1 MRSIF
6 LLSLSL
12 GLCAGENPNIRG
24 TILDPTGRPVEA
36 ARVTCQTQSVYS
48 NVEGR
53 FTLAGIGSNDTCEV
67 SVEKTGFETRSADLK
82 TASDTKIT
90 LEIAGRV
97 ETVVV
102 SANRTETT
110 PEQAAVAANVIT
122 EQQLEA
128 RQFPMIFDVLREI
141 PGLQIDAYGPPGTL
155 AEVFTRGADSTGTLV
170 LLDGVPLNDPGGELH
185 LENLTSEGLDRVEVV
200 RGPESALFG
209 AEAAAGVIQLFTK
222 HGDPENVVP
231 HGSVTYER
239 GSFQTDRWIANLTGG
254 LLSRF
259 DYSLSA
265 SEFHT
270 VGEWP
275 NTFNKNN
282 TGTANIGYKI
292 SDYTQLRG
300 IFRVYDAI
308 AGIPGQIAYGIDDLV
323 PNEHER
329 DDTVSLRLDDSR
341 GSNFRQQ
348 FTFGFHRLTDRY
360 NDNEPYGEQPLAAL
374 VQNIAGPPPAV
385 YFVALVNPN
394 ALPSVIPPGLSLVQ
408 TTNYFG
414 GDNDS
419 LNLTERKIVGY
430 QGTLSYHGGAL
441 VFGYDYQDQSGSL
454 SGIAASR
461 TNNGFFANVQQSFG
475 RRIFLSGG
483 ARVEHSSAFGTIGS
497 GRGGASF
504 LLLGDHGPLS
514 STSLRLS
521 AGRGVTEPSLLQDYA
536 QAAPYYFGNPTL
548 RPETTTTYEAA
559 LVSEWWG
566 RRVKTEVAAFRN
578 SFRDL
583 IAFVGDTWQN
593 IEASWARGVE
603 TSTQAR
609 VNRNILVT
617 GAYMWLDTRITAST
631 TPESSDTGIGL
642 PLVRR
647 PRNSGSMSIAV
658 TPKRWSLVLG
668 GSFVG
673 ERQDA
678 DFTFGI
684 TRNPGYQN
692 IYASASY
699 DIAKHFTPILK
710 VENLLNERYEEVLG
724 YQALSRGILGG
735 VRIHW

>member
-1 MRSIF
+1 MRTIF

-12 GLCAGENPNIRG
+12 GLCAGENPAIHG
-24 TILDPTGRPVEA
+24 TILDPSGRPVEA
-36 ARVTCQTQSVYS
+36 ARVTCQNQSVYS

-53 FTLAGIGSNDTCEV
+53 FSIN
-67 SVEKTGFETRSADLK
+67 SVDKCQARVDKTGFDPLTVDLNA
-82 TASDTKIT
+82 ASDAKIT
-90 LEIAGRV
+90 LQIAGRV

-110 PEQAAVAANVIT
+110 PEQAAVAASVIT
-122 EQQLEA
+122 EQQLAA

-141 PGLQIDAYGPPGTL
+141 PGLQVNEYGPIGTL

-185 LENLTSEGLDRVEVV
+185 LENLTSEGLDRVEIV

-222 HGDPENVVP
+222 HGDPENAVP
-231 HGSVTYER
+231 HGSVSYER

-254 LLSRF
+254 LPSRLE
-259 DYSLSA
+259 YSLSA
-265 SEFHT
+265 SELHT

-275 NTFNKNN
+275 NTFYKNN
-282 TGTANIGYKI
+282 SGMANIGYKI
-292 SDYTQLRG
+292 SDATQLRAV
-300 IFRVYDAI
+300 FRAYDAI
-308 AGIPGQIAYGIDDLV
+308 AGIPGQIAYGVDDLV

-341 GSNFRQQ
+341 GSNYRQQ

-374 VQNIAGPPPAV
+374 VQNVAGPPAAV
-385 YFVALVNPN
+385 YFVTLVNPYN
-394 ALPSVIPPGLSLVQ
+394 PPSVIPPGLTLVQ
-408 TTNYFG
+408 TDAFFG
-414 GDNDS
+414 PSDS
-419 LNLTERKIVGY
+419 LDLTERKIAGY

-441 VFGYDYQDQSGSL
+441 VFGYDYQDQSAVI
-454 SGIAASR
+454 SGVPASR
-461 TNNGFFANVQQSFG
+461 TNNGFFANVQQNFG

-504 LLLGDHGPLS
+504 LLLGEHGPLS
-514 STSLRLS
+514 STLFRLS
-521 AGRGVTEPSLLQDYA
+521 AGRGVTEPSLLENYA
-536 QAAPYYFGNPTL
+536 QVPPFEIGNPAL
-548 RPETTTTYEAA
+548 RPETTTTFEAA

-566 RRVKTEVAAFRN
+566 RRIKTEVAGFRN

-583 IAFVGDTWQN
+583 IAYVEPTWEN

-603 TSTQAR
+603 TSAQAR
-609 VNRNILVT
+609 ITNNILIT
-617 GAYMWLDTRITAST
+617 GAYTRMYTDITAST
-631 TPESSDTGIGL
+631 TPESSDTGIGE

-658 TPKRWSLVLG
+658 SPKRWSLVIG
-668 GSFVG
+668 GSFIG

-678 DFTFGI
+678 DFTFGV
-684 TRNPGYQN
+684 TRNPGYEN

-699 DIAKHFTPILK
+699 DVAKHFTPFLK
-710 VENLLNERYEEVLG
+710 VNNLLNERYEEVLG
-724 YQALSRGILGG
+724 YQALSRNILGG

>member
-1 MRSIF
+1 MRTIF

-12 GLCAGENPNIRG
+12 GLCAGENSNIHG
-24 TILDPTGRPVEA
+24 TILDPSGRPVES
-36 ARVTCQTQSVYS
+36 ARVACENQSVYS
-48 NVEGR
+48 NAEGR
-53 FTLAGIGSNDTCEV
+53 FSIGGVAACKAT
-67 SVEKTGFETRSADLK
+67 VEKTGFDSQTVDL
-82 TASDTKIT
+82 TAGSDAKIT

-110 PEQAAVAANVIT
+110 AEQAAVAANVIT
-122 EQQLEA
+122 EQQLAA
-128 RQFPMIFDVLREI
+128 RQFPMIFDMLREI
-141 PGLQIDAYGPPGTL
+141 PGLQINAYGPIGAL

-185 LENLTSEGLDRVEVV
+185 LENITSEGLDRVEIV

-222 HGDPENVVP
+222 HGDPENAVP
-231 HGSVTYER
+231 HGSFSYER
-239 GSFQTDRWIANLTGG
+239 GSFQTDRWIANLNGG
-254 LLSRF
+254 LPSRI

-265 SEFHT
+265 SQFHT

-275 NTFNKNN
+275 NTFNRNN
-282 TGTANIGYKI
+282 TGTADLGYKI
-292 SDYTQLRG
+292 SDSTQLRA

-308 AGIPGQIAYGIDDLV
+308 AGVPGQIAYGIDDLV

-360 NDNEPYGEQPLAAL
+360 NDNEPFGAQPLAAL
-374 VQNIAGPPPAV
+374 VRNVAGPPAAV
-385 YFVALVNPN
+385 YFVTLVDPNNPP
-394 ALPSVIPPGLSLVQ
+394 AVIPPGLSLVQ
-408 TTNYFG
+408 TTNFFG

-419 LNLTERKIVGY
+419 LNLTERKIGGY
-430 QGTLSYHGGAL
+430 QGTLSYRGGAL
-441 VFGYDYQDQSGSL
+441 VFGYDFQDQSGNL
-454 SGIAASR
+454 SGIEASR
-461 TNNGFFANVQQSFG
+461 TNNGFFANVQQNFG

-504 LLLGDHGPLS
+504 LLLGEHGPLS

-521 AGRGVTEPSLLQDYA
+521 AGRGVTEPSLLENYA
-536 QAAPYYFGNPTL
+536 NIPPYEIGNPAL
-548 RPETTTTYEAA
+548 RPETTTTFEAA
-559 LVSEWWG
+559 LASEWWG
-566 RRVKTEVAAFRN
+566 RRVKTEVAVFRN
-578 SFRDL
+578 SFHDL
-583 IAFVGDTWQN
+583 IAYVEPTWDN

-603 TSTQAR
+603 TSAQAR
-609 VNRNILVT
+609 VANYLLVT

-631 TPESSDTGIGL
+631 TPESSDTGIGE

-647 PRNSGSMSIAV
+647 PRNSGSLSIAV
-658 TPKRWSLVLG
+658 TPKRWSLVVG

-678 DFTFGI
+678 DFTFGV
-684 TRNPGYQN
+684 TRNPGYEN

-699 DIAKHFTPILK
+699 DIARHFTPILK
-710 VENLLNERYEEVLG
+710 VDNLLNQRYEEVLG

>member
-1 MRSIF
+1 MRTIF

-12 GLCAGENPNIRG
+12 GLCAGENSNIHG
-24 TILDPTGRPVEA
+24 TILDPSGRPVEA
-36 ARVTCQTQSVYS
+36 ARVACETQSVYS

-53 FTLAGIGSNDTCEV
+53 FSIGGVTRCKAT
-67 SVEKTGFETRSADLK
+67 VEKTGFDSQTIDL
-82 TASDTKIT
+82 TAGSDAKIT

-110 PEQAAVAANVIT
+110 AEQAAVAANVIT
-122 EQQLEA
+122 EQQLAA
-128 RQFPMIFDVLREI
+128 RQFPMIFDMLREI
-141 PGLQIDAYGPPGTL
+141 PGLQIDQYGPPGAL
-155 AEVFTRGADSTGTLV
+155 AEVFTRGADYTGTLV

-185 LENLTSEGLDRVEVV
+185 LENITSEGLDRVEII

-222 HGDPENVVP
+222 HGDPENAVP
-231 HGSVTYER
+231 HGSFSYER
-239 GSFQTDRWIANLTGG
+239 GSFQTDRWIANLNGG
-254 LLSRF
+254 LPSRL

-265 SEFHT
+265 SQFHT

-275 NTFNKNN
+275 NTFNRNN
-282 TGTANIGYKI
+282 TGTANLGYKI
-292 SDYTQLRG
+292 SDSTQLRA

-308 AGIPGQIAYGIDDLV
+308 AGTPGQIAYGIDDPV

-360 NDNEPYGEQPLAAL
+360 NDNEPFGAQPLAAL
-374 VQNIAGPPPAV
+374 VRNVAGPPAAV
-385 YFVALVNPN
+385 YLVTLVDPNNPP
-394 ALPSVIPPGLSLVQ
+394 AVIPPGLNLVE

-419 LNLTERKIVGY
+419 LNLTERKIAGY
-430 QGTLSYHGGAL
+430 QGTLSYRGGAL
-441 VFGYDYQDQSGSL
+441 VFGYDFQDQSGNL

-461 TNNGFFANVQQSFG
+461 SNNGFFANVQQNFG

-504 LLLGDHGPLS
+504 LLLGEHGPLS
-514 STSLRLS
+514 STSFRVS
-521 AGRGVTEPSLLQDYA
+521 AGRGVTEPSLLENYA
-536 QAAPYYFGNPTL
+536 NIPPYEIGNPAL
-548 RPETTTTYEAA
+548 RPETTTTFDAA
-559 LVSEWWG
+559 LASEWWG
-566 RRVKTEVAAFRN
+566 RRVKTEVAVFRN
-578 SFRDL
+578 SFHDL
-583 IAFVGDTWQN
+583 IAYVGDTWEN

-603 TSTQAR
+603 TSAQAR
-609 VNRNILVT
+609 VTNYLLVT
-617 GAYMWLDTRITAST
+617 GAYMWLDTRITSST
-631 TPESSDTGIGL
+631 TPESSDTGIGE

-647 PRNSGSMSIAV
+647 PRNSGSLSIAV
-658 TPKRWSLVLG
+658 TPKRWSLVVG

-684 TRNPGYQN
+684 TRNPGYEN

>member
-1 MRSIF
+1 MRSIL

-12 GLCAGENPNIRG
+12 GLCAGENSNIHG
-24 TILDPTGRPVEA
+24 TVIDFSGRSVEA
-36 ARVTCQTQSVYS
+36 ARVTCQNQTVYT
-48 NVEGR
+48 NAEGR
-53 FTLAGIGSNDTCEV
+53 FVIPGVDKCQVNI
-67 SVEKTGFETRSADLK
+67 EKTGFKPYTVDL
-82 TASDTKIT
+82 TSQTESRIT
-90 LEIAGRV
+90 LELAGHT

-128 RQFPMIFDVLREI
+128 RQYPMVFDLLRET
-141 PGLQIDAYGPPGTL
+141 PGLQVDEYGPPGTL
-155 AEVFTRGADSTGTLV
+155 AEVFTRGSDSTGTLV
-170 LLDGVPLNDPGGELH
+170 LLDGVPLNDPGGSIH
-185 LENLTSEGLDRVEVV
+185 LENLTSEGLDRIEVV

-222 HGDPENVVP
+222 HGDPENAVP
-231 HGSVTYER
+231 HGSVSYER

-254 LLSRF
+254 LPSRL
-259 DYSLSA
+259 DYAFSA
-265 SEFHT
+265 SEFHSA
-270 VGEWP
+270 GEWP
-275 NTFNKNN
+275 NTFSKNN

-292 SDYTQLRG
+292 SDSTQLRA

-308 AGIPGQIAYGIDDLV
+308 AGIPGQIAYGIDGLV

-341 GSNFRQQ
+341 GANFRQQ

-360 NDNEPYGEQPLAAL
+360 NDNEAVYGEQPLAAL
-374 VQNIAGPPPAV
+374 VQDVPGPPPAV
-385 YFVALVNPN
+385 YLVAIVNPY
-394 ALPSVIPPGLSLVQ
+394 APPTVIPPGLTLVQ

-419 LNLTERKIVGY
+419 FNLTERKIAGY
-430 QGTLSYHGGAL
+430 QGTLSYRGGAL
-441 VFGYDYQDQSGSL
+441 VFGYDYQDQSGNL
-454 SGIAASR
+454 SGVPASR
-461 TNNGFFANVQQSFG
+461 TNNGFFANVQQNFG

-483 ARVEHSSAFGTIGS
+483 ARVEHSSAFGNIGS
-497 GRGGASF
+497 GRAGASF
-504 LLLGDHGPLS
+504 LLAGEHGPLS
-514 STSLRLS
+514 STFFRVSG
-521 AGRGVTEPSLLQDYA
+521 GRGVTEPSLLENYA
-536 QAAPYYFGNPTL
+536 QAAPYYFGNPAL

-559 LVSEWWG
+559 LAAEWWG

-583 IAFVGDTWQN
+583 IAFVGDTWEN

-603 TSTQAR
+603 TSAQAR
-609 VNRNILVT
+609 VTNNIFLT
-617 GAYMWLDTRITAST
+617 GSYMWLDTRITAST
-631 TPESSDTGIGL
+631 TPESSDTGIGE

-647 PRNSGSMSIAV
+647 PRNSGSLSIAV
-658 TPKRWSLVLG
+658 TPKRWSLVVG
-668 GSFVG
+668 GSFIG

-699 DIAKHFTPILK
+699 DIARHFTPMLK
-710 VENLLNERYEEVLG
+710 VENLLNERYQEVLG

>member
-1 MRSIF
+1 MRSIL

-12 GLCAGENPNIRG
+12 GLCAGENSNIHG
-24 TILDPTGRPVEA
+24 TILDPSGRPVEA
-36 ARVTCQTQSVYS
+36 ARVTCQKQSVYS
-48 NVEGR
+48 NAEGR
-53 FTLAGIGSNDTCEV
+53 FTIANVDKCQAN
-67 SVEKTGFETRSADLK
+67 VEKTGFDPHTVDL
-82 TASDTKIT
+82 TAVSDAKIT
-90 LEIAGRV
+90 LDIAGRV

-122 EQQLEA
+122 EQQLAA
-128 RQFPMIFDVLREI
+128 RQYPMIFDLLREI
-141 PGLQIDAYGPPGTL
+141 PGLQVDEYGPPGTL
-155 AEVFTRGADSTGTLV
+155 AEVFTRGSDSTGTLV
-170 LLDGVPLNDPGGELH
+170 LLDGVPLNDPGGSIH
-185 LENLTSEGLDRVEVV
+185 LENLTSEGLDRIEAV

-222 HGDPENVVP
+222 HGDPENAVP
-231 HGSVTYER
+231 HGSFSYER

-254 LLSRF
+254 LPSRL
-259 DYSLSA
+259 DYAFSA
-265 SEFHT
+265 SEFHSA
-270 VGEWP
+270 GEWP
-275 NTFNKNN
+275 NTFSKNN
-282 TGTANIGYKI
+282 TGTANLGYKI
-292 SDYTQLRG
+292 SDSTQLRA

-341 GSNFRQQ
+341 GANFRQQ

-360 NDNEPYGEQPLAAL
+360 NDNEMNYSEQPLAAL
-374 VQNIAGPPPAV
+374 VQDVPGPPPAV
-385 YFVALVNPN
+385 YLVAIVNPY
-394 ALPSVIPPGLSLVQ
+394 APPTVIPPGLTLVQ
-408 TTNYFG
+408 TANYFG

-419 LNLTERKIVGY
+419 FNLTERKIAGY
-430 QGTLSYHGGAL
+430 QGTLSYRGGAL
-441 VFGYDYQDQSGSL
+441 VFGYDYQDQSGNL
-454 SGIAASR
+454 SGVPASR
-461 TNNGFFANVQQSFG
+461 TNNGFFANVQQNFG

-483 ARVEHSSAFGTIGS
+483 ARVEHSSAFGNIGS
-497 GRGGASF
+497 GRAGASF
-504 LLLGDHGPLS
+504 LLAGEHGPLS
-514 STSLRLS
+514 STFFRVSG
-521 AGRGVTEPSLLQDYA
+521 GRGVTEPSLLENYA
-536 QAAPYYFGNPTL
+536 QAAPYYFGNPAL

-559 LVSEWWG
+559 LAAEWWR

-583 IAFVGDTWQN
+583 IAFVGDTWEN

-603 TSTQAR
+603 TSAQAR
-609 VNRNILVT
+609 VTNNIFLT
-617 GAYMWLDTRITAST
+617 GSYMWLDTRITAST
-631 TPESSDTGIGL
+631 TPESSDTGLGE

-647 PRNSGSMSIAV
+647 PRNSGSLSIAV
-658 TPKRWSLVLG
+658 TPKRWSLVVG
-668 GSFVG
+668 GSFIG

-699 DIAKHFTPILK
+699 DIARHFAPMLK
-710 VENLLNERYEEVLG
+710 VENLLNERYQEVLG

>member
-1 MRSIF
+1 MRTIF

-12 GLCAGENPNIRG
+12 GLCAGENSNIHG
-24 TILDPTGRPVEA
+24 TILDPSGRPVEA
-36 ARVTCQTQSVYS
+36 ARVTCRNQSVYS
-48 NVEGR
+48 NAEGR
-53 FTLAGIGSNDTCEV
+53 FTIANVDKCQAN
-67 SVEKTGFETRSADLK
+67 VEKTGFDPYTVDL
-82 TASDTKIT
+82 TAASDAKIT
-90 LEIAGRV
+90 LDIAGRV
-97 ETVVV
+97 DSVVV

-122 EQQLEA
+122 EQQLAA
-128 RQFPMIFDVLREI
+128 RQYPMIFDMLREI
-141 PGLQIDAYGPPGTL
+141 PGLQVDEYGPPGTL
-155 AEVFTRGADSTGTLV
+155 AEVFTRGSDSTGTLV
-170 LLDGVPLNDPGGELH
+170 LLDGVPLNDPGGSIH
-185 LENLTSEGLDRVEVV
+185 LENLTSEGLDRIEVV

-222 HGDPENVVP
+222 HGDPENAVP
-231 HGSVTYER
+231 HGSFSYER

-254 LLSRF
+254 LPSRL
-259 DYSLSA
+259 DYALSA
-265 SEFHT
+265 SEFHS

-275 NTFNKNN
+275 NTFSKNN

-292 SDYTQLRG
+292 SDSTQLRA

-360 NDNEPYGEQPLAAL
+360 NDNETVFGEQPLAAL
-374 VQNIAGPPPAV
+374 VQDVPGPPPAV
-385 YFVALVNPN
+385 YLVAIVNPY
-394 ALPSVIPPGLSLVQ
+394 APPGVIPPGLTLVQ
-408 TTNYFG
+408 TANYFG
-414 GDNDS
+414 GNNDS
-419 LNLTERKIVGY
+419 FNLTERKIAGY
-430 QGTLSYHGGAL
+430 QGTLSYRSGAL
-441 VFGYDYQDQSGSL
+441 VFGYDYQDQSGNL
-454 SGIAASR
+454 SGIPASR
-461 TNNGFFANVQQSFG
+461 TNNGFFVNVQQNFG

-483 ARVEHSSAFGTIGS
+483 ARLEHSSAFGNIGS
-497 GRGGASF
+497 GRAGASF
-504 LLLGDHGPLS
+504 LLAGEHGPLS
-514 STSLRLS
+514 STFFRVSG
-521 AGRGVTEPSLLQDYA
+521 GRGVTEPSLLENYA
-536 QAAPYYFGNPTL
+536 QAAPYYFGNPAL

-559 LVSEWWG
+559 LAAEWWG

-583 IAFVGDTWQN
+583 IAFVGDTWEN

-603 TSTQAR
+603 TSAQAR
-609 VNRNILVT
+609 VTNNIFLT
-617 GAYMWLDTRITAST
+617 GSYMWLDTRITAST
-631 TPESSDTGIGL
+631 TPESSDTGLGE

-647 PRNSGSMSIAV
+647 PRNSGSISMAV
-658 TPKRWSLVLG
+658 TPKRWSLVVG
-668 GSFVG
+668 GSFIG

-678 DFTFGI
+678 DFTFGV

-692 IYASASY
+692 IYAGASY
-699 DIAKHFTPILK
+699 DIAKHFTPMLK
-710 VENLLNERYEEVLG
+710 VENLLNERYQEVLG

>member
-1 MRSIF
+1 MRSIL

-12 GLCAGENPNIRG
+12 GLCAGENSNIHG
-24 TILDPTGRPVEA
+24 TVIDFSGRSVEA
-36 ARVTCQTQSVYS
+36 ARVTCQNQTVYT
-48 NVEGR
+48 NAEGR
-53 FTLAGIGSNDTCEV
+53 FVIPGVDKCQVNI
-67 SVEKTGFETRSADLK
+67 EKTGFKPYTVDL
-82 TASDTKIT
+82 TSQTESRIT
-90 LEIAGRV
+90 LELAGHT

-128 RQFPMIFDVLREI
+128 RQYPMVFDLLRET
-141 PGLQIDAYGPPGTL
+141 PGLQVDEYGPPGTL
-155 AEVFTRGADSTGTLV
+155 AEVFTRGSDSTGTLV
-170 LLDGVPLNDPGGELH
+170 LLDGVPLNDPGGSIH
-185 LENLTSEGLDRVEVV
+185 LENLTSEGLDRIEVV

-222 HGDPENVVP
+222 HGDPENAVP
-231 HGSVTYER
+231 HGSVSYER

-254 LLSRF
+254 LPSRL
-259 DYSLSA
+259 DYAFSA
-265 SEFHT
+265 SEFHSA
-270 VGEWP
+270 GEWP
-275 NTFNKNN
+275 NTFSKNN

-292 SDYTQLRG
+292 SDSTQLRA

-341 GSNFRQQ
+341 GANFRQQ

-360 NDNEPYGEQPLAAL
+360 NDNEAVYGEQPLAAL
-374 VQNIAGPPPAV
+374 VQDVPGPPPAV
-385 YFVALVNPN
+385 YLVAIVNPY
-394 ALPSVIPPGLSLVQ
+394 APPAVIPPGLTLVQ

-419 LNLTERKIVGY
+419 FNLTERKIAGY
-430 QGTLSYHGGAL
+430 QGTLSYRGGAL
-441 VFGYDYQDQSGSL
+441 VFGYDYQDQSGNL
-454 SGIAASR
+454 SGVPASR
-461 TNNGFFANVQQSFG
+461 TNNGFFANVQQNFG

-483 ARVEHSSAFGTIGS
+483 ARVEHSSAFGNIGS
-497 GRGGASF
+497 GRAGASF
-504 LLLGDHGPLS
+504 LLAGEHGPLS
-514 STSLRLS
+514 STFFRVSG
-521 AGRGVTEPSLLQDYA
+521 GRGVTEPSLLENYA
-536 QAAPYYFGNPTL
+536 QAAPYYFGNPAL

-559 LVSEWWG
+559 LAAEWWG

-583 IAFVGDTWQN
+583 IAFVGDTWEN

-603 TSTQAR
+603 TSAQAR
-609 VNRNILVT
+609 VTNNIFLT
-617 GAYMWLDTRITAST
+617 GSYMWLDTRITAST
-631 TPESSDTGIGL
+631 TPESSDTGIGE

-647 PRNSGSMSIAV
+647 PRNSGSLSIAV
-658 TPKRWSLVLG
+658 TPKRWSLVVG
-668 GSFVG
+668 GSFIG

-699 DIAKHFTPILK
+699 DIARHFTPMLK
-710 VENLLNERYEEVLG
+710 VENLLNERYQEVLG

>member
-1 MRSIF
+1 MRSIL

-12 GLCAGENPNIRG
+12 GLCAGENSNIHG
-24 TILDPTGRPVEA
+24 TILDPSGRPVEA
-36 ARVTCQTQSVYS
+36 ARVTCQNQSVYS
-48 NVEGR
+48 NAEGR
-53 FTLAGIGSNDTCEV
+53 FTIANVDKCRAN
-67 SVEKTGFETRSADLK
+67 VEKTGFDPHTVDL
-82 TASDTKIT
+82 TAVSDAKIT
-90 LEIAGRV
+90 IDIAGRV
-97 ETVVV
+97 DSVVV

-128 RQFPMIFDVLREI
+128 RQYPMIFDMLREI
-141 PGLQIDAYGPPGTL
+141 PGLQVDEYGPPGTL
-155 AEVFTRGADSTGTLV
+155 AEVFTRGSDSTGTLV
-170 LLDGVPLNDPGGELH
+170 LLDGVPLNDPGGSIH
-185 LENLTSEGLDRVEVV
+185 LENLTSEGLDRIEVV

-222 HGDPENVVP
+222 HGDPENAVP
-231 HGSVTYER
+231 HGSVSYER

-254 LLSRF
+254 LPSRL
-259 DYSLSA
+259 DYAFSA
-265 SEFHT
+265 SEFHSA
-270 VGEWP
+270 GEWP
-275 NTFNKNN
+275 NTFSKNN

-292 SDYTQLRG
+292 SDSTQLRA

-341 GSNFRQQ
+341 GANFRQQ

-360 NDNEPYGEQPLAAL
+360 NDNEMNYSEQPLAAL
-374 VQNIAGPPPAV
+374 VQDVPGPPPAV
-385 YFVALVNPN
+385 YLVAIVNPY
-394 ALPSVIPPGLSLVQ
+394 APPAVIPPGLTLVQ

-419 LNLTERKIVGY
+419 FNLTERRIAGY
-430 QGTLSYHGGAL
+430 QGTLSYRGGAL
-441 VFGYDYQDQSGSL
+441 VFGYDYQDQSGNL
-454 SGIAASR
+454 SGVPASR
-461 TNNGFFANVQQSFG
+461 TNNGFFANVQQNFG

-483 ARVEHSSAFGTIGS
+483 ARVEHSSAFGNIGS
-497 GRGGASF
+497 GRAGASF
-504 LLLGDHGPLS
+504 LLAGEHGPLS
-514 STSLRLS
+514 STFFRVSG
-521 AGRGVTEPSLLQDYA
+521 GRGVTEPSLLENYA
-536 QAAPYYFGNPTL
+536 QAAPYYFGNPAL

-559 LVSEWWG
+559 LAAEWWG

-583 IAFVGDTWQN
+583 IAFVGDTWEN

-603 TSTQAR
+603 TSAQAR
-609 VNRNILVT
+609 VTNNIFLT
-617 GAYMWLDTRITAST
+617 GSYMWLDTRITAST
-631 TPESSDTGIGL
+631 TPESSDTGLGE

-647 PRNSGSMSIAV
+647 PRNSGSLSIAV
-658 TPKRWSLVLG
+658 TPKRWSLVVG
-668 GSFVG
+668 GSFIG

-699 DIAKHFTPILK
+699 DIARHFTPMLK
-710 VENLLNERYEEVLG
+710 VENLLNERYQEVLG

>member
-1 MRSIF
+1 MRTVF

-12 GLCAGENPNIRG
+12 GLCAGENSTIHG
-24 TILDPTGRPVEA
+24 TILDPSGRAVEA
-36 ARVTCQTQSVYS
+36 ARVTCQNQSVYS
-48 NVEGR
+48 NAEGR
-53 FTLAGIGSNDTCEV
+53 FSFNNLDKCQV
-67 SVEKTGFETRSADLK
+67 RVEKTGFDSRTVDL
-82 TASDTKIT
+82 TAASDARIT
-90 LEIAGRV
+90 LDIAGRV
-97 ETVVV
+97 DNVVV

-110 PEQAAVAANVIT
+110 PEQAAIAASVIT
-122 EQQLEA
+122 EQQLAA
-128 RQFPMIFDVLREI
+128 RQFPMIFDMLREI
-141 PGLQIDAYGPPGTL
+141 PGLQVNEYGPIGTL

-185 LENLTSEGLDRVEVV
+185 LENLSSEGLERVEIV

-222 HGDPENVVP
+222 HGDPENAVP
-231 HGSVTYER
+231 HGSVSYER

-254 LLSRF
+254 LPSRL

-265 SEFHT
+265 SELHT
-270 VGEWP
+270 AGEWP
-275 NTFNKNN
+275 NTFYKNN
-282 TGTANIGYKI
+282 SGMANLGYKI
-292 SDYTQLRG
+292 SDSTQVRG
-300 IFRVYDAI
+300 VFRVYDAI
-308 AGIPGQIAYGIDDLV
+308 AGIPGQIAYGIDDPV

-341 GSNFRQQ
+341 GSNYRQQ

-360 NDNEPYGEQPLAAL
+360 NDNEPYGQQPLAAL
-374 VQNIAGPPPAV
+374 VQNVGGPTPAV
-385 YFVALVNPN
+385 YFVSLVNPN
-394 ALPSVIPPGLSLVQ
+394 APPAVIPPGLTLVQ

-414 GDNDS
+414 GDNNS
-419 LNLTERKIVGY
+419 FNLTERKIAGY

-441 VFGYDYQDQSGSL
+441 VFGYDYQDQSGVL
-454 SGIAASR
+454 SGVTASR
-461 TNNGFFANVQQSFG
+461 TNNGFFANVQQNFG

-483 ARVEHSSAFGTIGS
+483 ARIEHSSAFGTIGS

-504 LLLGDHGPLS
+504 LLLGEHGALS
-514 STSLRLS
+514 STSFRLS
-521 AGRGVTEPSLLQDYA
+521 AGRGVTEPSLLENYA
-536 QAAPYYFGNPTL
+536 QAPPYYFGNPAL

-578 SFRDL
+578 SFHDL
-583 IAFVGDTWQN
+583 IAFVGDTWEN

-603 TSTQAR
+603 TSAQAR
-609 VNRNILVT
+609 VTNNILIT
-617 GAYMWLDTRITAST
+617 GAYMRLDTRITAST
-631 TPESSDTGIGL
+631 TPESSDTGIGEQ
-642 PLVRR
+642 LVRR
-647 PRNSGSMSIAV
+647 PRNSGSISLAV
-658 TPKRWSLVLG
+658 TPKRWSLVVG

-684 TRNPGYQN
+684 TRNPAYQN

-699 DIAKHFTPILK
+699 DLAKHFTPILK
-710 VENLLNERYEEVLG
+710 IDNLLNERYQEVLG